1 MTADAGVETRLRDH
15 KLLLATCILLGIM
28 YVPREIASS
37 GPSTA
42 PIIAVLAAVLA
53 VRYRAFREVS
63 TTAVDVVLAL
73 LGFWIAA
80 RLLVI
85 GPLEG
90 EGLDVQF
97 AFREIAALVIAMV
110 MYRLGRRQ
118 ELRPVIITGLAI
130 TAVLLLA
137 VTAYQLA
144 VGLPTLLARGYTT
157 ANGYYYYTIDG
168 TYRPFGS
175 FNGPTVFGGYLAMT
189 GVFLTLAWRR
199 WWLTVGIVVG
209 VVLTQTRSAW
219 IAVVA
224 AAVVLALGSPP
235 VRRQL
240 AVLAFPVAGLT
251 VALTIVLPSVTA
263 FVTDRAL
270 SATQQG
276 DTSRVTRT
284 ELWAGVWEA
293 VWARNAAIGRG
304 SSDWLLIMSA
314 HAPATVV
321 DLGHPHSNHF
331 QVLFQ
336 YGLVGL
342 VLFVALLTVLVL
354 ACRPR
359 PSAPYAA
366 ASLGAVVVFVVDSTF
381 NNGMSSLNY
390 FVTLLLIV
398 GVGTEAAQPVA
409 HRLRLTPPIRP
420 PRRPPGP
427 ARSPEETADRK
438 PGGVGEHDGDGHGDP
453 VEQSKD
459 LQSTGTGREN
469 DDGDR

>member
-1 MTADAGVETRLRDH
+1 MTAAAGVETRLRDH

-28 YVPREIASS
+28 YLPREIAAS
-37 GPSTA
+37 GPPTA
-42 PIIAVLAAVLA
+42 PLIAALAAVLA
-53 VRYRAFREVS
+53 VRYRAFKEVP

-97 AFREIAALVIAMV
+97 AFREIAALVTGMI

-118 ELRPVIITGLAI
+118 EVRTVIITGLAV

-144 VGLPTLLARGYTT
+144 VGLPSLLARGYTT
-157 ANGYYYYTIDG
+157 SNGYYYYTIDG
-168 TYRPFGS
+168 TYRPFGL

-209 VVLTQTRSAW
+209 VLLTQTRSAW
-219 IAVVA
+219 IAVMA
-224 AAVVLALGSPP
+224 AALVLALGSPP

-240 AVLAFPVAGLT
+240 AVIAVPVAGAV
-251 VALTIVLPSVTA
+251 VALSIIFPSVTA
-263 FVTDRAL
+263 FVADRAL

-293 VWARNAAIGRG
+293 VWARNPAIGRG
-304 SSDWLLIMSA
+304 SADWLLTMSA
-314 HAPATVV
+314 HAPAVVV

-331 QVLFQ
+331 QVLYQ

-342 VLFVALLTVLVL
+342 GMFVVLLTVLVL

-381 NNGMSSLNY
+381 NNGMSSLSY

-398 GVGTEAAQPVA
+398 GVGTEAAQPVV
-409 HRLRLTPPIRP
+409 HDLRRTSSSLPL
-420 PRRPPGP
+420 RRPPGP
-427 ARSPEETADRK
+427 ARPADEAADRQ
-438 PGGVGEHDGDGHGDP
+438 PGGVGGHDDNGHRDS
-453 VEQSKD
+453 VEQAEG
-459 LQSTGTGREN
+459 LQSTGTGSEN
-469 DDGDR
+469 DNGDR